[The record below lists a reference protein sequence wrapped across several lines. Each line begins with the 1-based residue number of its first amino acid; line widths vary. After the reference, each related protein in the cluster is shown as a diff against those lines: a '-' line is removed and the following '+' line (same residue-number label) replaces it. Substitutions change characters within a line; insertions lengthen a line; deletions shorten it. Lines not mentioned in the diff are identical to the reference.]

1 MLEYMIISFIISLNL
16 IIYLTI
22 SIPLDI
28 VTYRVDKN
36 SRVKG
41 IKPEIKQNFFTTFSY
56 ISSLIIWLLFLA
68 IPIENIIESN
78 MLYNPLLANVPFF
91 GIGLQIIGLC
101 LIFCGTFVAMGG
113 RISRGKRAFSWGV
126 PIVLEKSGMYQ
137 YLRHPLYSSYFCY
150 FVGFLFLLQHFFL
163 IILLFGI
170 PGYYNIAVYEEEILI
185 QQFGQEYLDY
195 QQRTKRFIPFL
206 W

>member
-1 MLEYMIISFIISLNL
+1 MLDYMFISIIVSLNL

-28 VTYRVDKN
+28 ITYRVDKN

-41 IKPEIKQNFFTTFSY
+41 TRPEIKQDFFTIFSY

-68 IPIENIIESN
+68 IPLENIIESKI
-78 MLYNPLLANVPFF
+78 LYNPFLANVPFF
-91 GIGLQIIGLC
+91 GVGLQLIGIF
-101 LIFCGTFVAMGG
+101 LIFWGTLVAMGG

-126 PIVLEKSGMYQ
+126 PIVLEKSGMYR
-137 YLRHPLYSSYFCY
+137 YLRHPLYTSYFCY
-150 FVGFLFLLQHFFL
+150 FVGFLFLLQHLLL

-170 PGYYNIAVYEEEILI
+170 PGYYNISVYEEEILI